1 MAFHWRN
8 RL

>member
-1 MAFHWRN
+1 MADWRN